1 MLINKNSLKIW
12 KKNSNLL
19 DWTIKPKKIFERK
32 RDKSFRWYLDGKINL
47 YYNLIVKNL
56 KKNPDKTAIITL
68 SKNHEIKKYS
78 YKEIDALVDNFSFNL
93 SSLKKVNRVMIHS
106 SATLNSA
113 ISMLSCIKNGIFFSV
128 IFKELPIKAI
138 SIRVNLFKPDL
149 IITENKKF
157 LNSIKVQTKNKFL
170 IYDFKDLNKQNY
182 LTNKQ
187 KIKSKSLDPN
197 KNFFCLF
204 TSGSTGEPKG
214 VIHSYG
220 GYSVYAKYT
229 CKKQFGMNKKSIVL
243 TASDAGWINGHTYS
257 LFGPLFFGATTILC
271 ESPLILLNP
280 ETLQKLINLGT
291 TILYLPVTL
300 IRLLKSTSFNLKI
313 KPNKLKAIG
322 SMGEPLAPSIGLW
335 YSKTFRSKNSSIVN
349 TYFQTET
356 GGIIS
361 SPKYNNLS
369 IKNPP
374 GSVGDVLTK
383 EIEYKKLHPLKKEE
397 FIITQPWPGCM
408 KKIINDKNEWAKYWT
423 KEKYFRM
430 FDFATKRKNNIY
442 IHGRIDDVI
451 NIRGHRIGS
460 EELESIILKEK
471 KVSECCAIS
480 CDDKIEGST
489 FYLFVVSKS
498 NNLNDKLNNL
508 INSFF
513 GSFAIPKKI
522 FYISQLPKTRSG
534 KILRRLLRNLI
545 NEEKN
550 IGDISTMLNPEILK
564 EIKKKL
570 VYE

>member
-197 KNFFCLF
+197 KNFFC
-204 TSGSTGEPKG
+204 
-214 VIHSYG
+214 Y
-220 GYSVYAKYT
+220 
-229 CKKQFGMNKKSIVL
+229 
-243 TASDAGWINGHTYS
+243 
-257 LFGPLFFGATTILC
+257 
-271 ESPLILLNP
+271 LL
-280 ETLQKLINLGT
+280 
-291 TILYLPVTL
+291 
-300 IRLLKSTSFNLKI
+300 
-313 KPNKLKAIG
+313 
-322 SMGEPLAPSIGLW
+322 LAL
-335 YSKTFRSKNSSIVN
+335 
-349 TYFQTET
+349 
-356 GGIIS
+356 
-361 SPKYNNLS
+361 
-369 IKNPP
+369 
-374 GSVGDVLTK
+374 
-383 EIEYKKLHPLKKEE
+383 
-397 FIITQPWPGCM
+397 
-408 KKIINDKNEWAKYWT
+408 
-423 KEKYFRM
+423 
-430 FDFATKRKNNIY
+430 
-442 IHGRIDDVI
+442 
-451 NIRGHRIGS
+451 
-460 EELESIILKEK
+460 LESQ
-471 KVSECCAIS
+471 KV
-480 CDDKIEGST
+480 
-489 FYLFVVSKS
+489 
-498 NNLNDKLNNL
+498 
-508 INSFF
+508 
-513 GSFAIPKKI
+513 
-522 FYISQLPKTRSG
+522 
-534 KILRRLLRNLI
+534 
-545 NEEKN
+545 
-550 IGDISTMLNPEILK
+550 
-564 EIKKKL
+564 
-570 VYE
+570 